1 MTRAAALENVRQNVP
16 NKKRL
21 KYNVPGSIISNKLK
35 ALVKEKSMAINHD
48 QRSSVDETISHL
60 DTLFDTVWYCLQRA
74 YNIKLTKRK

>member
-1 MTRAAALENVRQNVP
+1 MTQAAALENVRQNVP

-60 DTLFDTVWYCLQRA
+60 TPCLILFGTVC
-74 YNIKLTKRK
+74 KGLTT